1 MNFSRYDGSLE
12 EHFPK
17 SSKMKKFLNNFQ
29 HAITWLNFGKIFRS
43 QTFLEFSCPELQD
56 SDLTC

>member
-1 MNFSRYDGSLE
+1 MNFSRYNGSLE

-17 SSKMKKFLNNFQ
+17 SSKMKNFLNNFQ

>member
-17 SSKMKKFLNNFQ
+17 SSKMKNFVANFQ
-29 HAITWLNFGKIFRS
+29 HAITWLNFGQILKS
-43 QTFLEFSCPELQD
+43 QTFLESSHPKLQD

>member
-17 SSKMKKFLNNFQ
+17 SSKMKYFVTNFQ
-29 HAITWLNFGKIFRS
+29 TSITWSFLAQILKS
-43 QTFLEFSCPELQD
+43 QVGLEFSHPELQD
-56 SDLTC
+56 SDLTY